1 MNLDMEDFT
10 NVDYL
15 YAKRSREHF
24 ETGYLGEYLDLC
36 VQVDTLLLEGIF
48 GNSRDKCFK
57 ICETEL

>member
-24 ETGYLGEYLDLC
+24 ETGYLGEYLDLY
-36 VQVDTLLLEGIF
+36 VQVDTLLLDDIF
-48 GNSRDKCFK
+48 
-57 ICETEL
+57 